1 MSLTVPPLLQT
12 GMVAAALRWERERG
26 VERLWARD
34 AELWTGSG
42 EDQWLGWLE
51 APTRAPLEELDG
63 LRQETAAEGIR
74 DVLLLGMGGSSLAP
88 EVLINVI
95 LPVRLTVSPSR
106 NWAFSIFSFCT

>member
-51 APTRAPLEELDG
+51 APTRAPLASVVGSALPPTRDG
-63 LRQETAAEGIR
+63 
-74 DVLLLGMGGSSLAP
+74 
-88 EVLINVI
+88 
-95 LPVRLTVSPSR
+95 
-106 NWAFSIFSFCT
+106 